1 MAMKINVNGETKQIS
16 TGSTISELIA
26 YMDLADKRVAVE
38 VNQQI
43 VPRSQY
49 SDHKVSAG
57 DRVEIVTAIGGG

>member
-1 MAMKINVNGETKQIS
+1 MEINVNGETRQIS

-26 YMDLADKRVAVE
+26 HMDLADKRVAVE

-49 SDHKVSAG
+49 SDHQVSAG